1 MQTTYINGYKVTIFY
16 SYNGTQLFITSSEGV
31 QIYAHK
37 VSGDPIARAEEV
49 IALETAAHPVVET
62 IVKAEQEPAV
72 STNRAAQLEELG
84 AVYGK
89 LGRLSEEQIR
99 SEQKTQF
106 QFSIRKLATCPSIV
120 SEDELG
126 TVLFIAKKGER
137 LADTIEWLASRK
149 TITGPQ
155 KRLVNAWI
163 ATNNLNISEIPVE
176 SRFAAR

>member
-1 MQTTYINGYKVTIFY
+1 MQTTYINGYKLTIFY
-16 SYNGTQLFITSSEGV
+16 SYNGTQLFITSGEGV

-49 IALETAAHPVVET
+49 IALETVAQPVGET
-62 IVKAEQEPAV
+62 IARAEQETAV
-72 STNRAAQLEELG
+72 SLSRAAQLEELSS
-84 AVYGK
+84 VYGN
-89 LGRLSEEQIR
+89 LDRLAVQQIR

-106 QFSIRKLATCPSIV
+106 QFSIRKLANYPSIV

-126 TVLFIAKKGER
+126 TVLFIAKKGEM
-137 LADTIEWLASRK
+137 LADTIEWLKERK
-149 TITGPQ
+149 TITAPQ